1 MVGSGVPVD
10 AIGIDII
17 WFVYLFLQKTNNTYL
32 GSSHQTKK
40 INQTKVFYVQFNTIR
55 VGSRSQKC
63 FSSKTTV

>member
-32 GSSHQTKK
+32 GSSNQTKK